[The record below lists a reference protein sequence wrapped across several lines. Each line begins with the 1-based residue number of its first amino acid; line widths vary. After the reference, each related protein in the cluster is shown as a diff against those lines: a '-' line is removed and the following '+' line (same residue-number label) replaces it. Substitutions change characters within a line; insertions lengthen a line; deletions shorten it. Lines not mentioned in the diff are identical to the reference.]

1 MNLMKLVSLMM
12 SVLMKQV
19 ILERCYCPQLNLKD
33 KVRIIYLVNDPA
45 WLEPS
50 ENEWKSTLNDF

>member
-45 WLEPS
+45 WLLWNRVKTS
-50 ENEWKSTLNDF
+50 GKAL